1 MGKIGGGFVR
11 ALQEEQEGCVRIR
24 AGANCIVRQQKFS
37 KLGVEYRSGRFNL
50 GKVEAVWRRI
60 SIAVEGGTID
70 ARPKTRAGNFLAI
83 RLASDRVRYVR
94 HAARMRRRIASRKS
108 GHRQVK
114 AAPKQV
120 DGAAFADKAR
130 AK

>member
-11 ALQEEQEGCVRIR
+11 ALQKEQEGRVRIR
-24 AGANCIVRQQKFS
+24 AGANRIVSQQEFS
-37 KLGVEYRSGRFNL
+37 KLSVEYRGGRFNL
-50 GKVEAVWRRI
+50 GEVEPVWRGI

-70 ARPKTRAGNFLAI
+70 ARPKTDAGNFPAI
-83 RLASDRVRYVR
+83 CLASDRVRHVR
-94 HAARMRRRIASRKS
+94 HAARMRRRIASRES
-108 GHRQVK
+108 GYRQVK